1 MKVDGRRASPYI
13 QKGLYVVGSRE
24 PMRVRVGTKHL
35 LSAVYVLVG
44 LKTLAYFISS
54 LFTKPS
60 LWIFHLQDIFRMIFI

>member
-1 MKVDGRRASPYI
+1 
-13 QKGLYVVGSRE
+13 
-24 PMRVRVGTKHL
+24 MRVRVGTKHL

-60 LWIFHLQDIFRMIFI
+60 LWIFHLQDIFRMIFV